1 MRTPAEAAA
10 TDRHESLREFAGT
23 RAHFIGI
30 GGSGMSGAAALLLG
44 LGAEVSGSDLVPFD
58 GMGTL
63 VNRGARV
70 SIGHR
75 EQQLDTNVNLV
86 VISAA
91 IPESNPELVAART
104 LGVRVVKYAELLGV
118 LMRGCTKGV
127 AIAGT
132 HGKTTT
138 TAICAH
144 LYRRAGFDPS
154 FLVGAYSSQ
163 LGGSSG
169 VGKGPHFIVEAC
181 EFDRSFLHLA
191 PESAAILNIEPD
203 HLDCYRDLDE
213 IVGAFARFAHNVDP
227 NGLLVCNAGDHR
239 TRAAAAESRACVQT
253 FGFTEGADWQAV
265 DLCREHGCY
274 SFEVRFSGQVLL
286 STRLSIPGLHNVA
299 NALAAIA
306 LAHHAGAD
314 PGCIERALPTFSGVS
329 RRLSL
334 RGEGHGVTI
343 VDDYAHHPTEIRVTI
358 EAARYRYRPRRTWA
372 IFQPHQH
379 ARTRHL
385 MEDFSDSFGEAD
397 EIIVPDV
404 YAARE
409 ASDTPETPPESG
421 IPDADGTPCSEEL
434 VSRIR
439 QRGGRAR
446 YMPGLSAVA
455 EHLVRHV
462 TEGDLVL
469 TMGAGDVWKVA
480 DELVERICEPNRA

>member
-10 TDRHESLREFAGT
+10 TDRQKSLLEFAGT
-23 RAHFIGI
+23 HVHFIGI

-44 LGAEVSGSDLVPFD
+44 LGAEVSGSDLVPFE
-58 GMGTL
+58 GMGAL

-75 EQQLDTNVNLV
+75 KQQLDINVDLV

-91 IPESNPELVAART
+91 IPESNPELMAARA
-104 LGVRVVKYAELLGV
+104 LGTRVVKYAELLGV
-118 LMRGCTKGV
+118 LMRGCLRGV

-144 LYRRAGFDPS
+144 LCRSAGLDPS

-169 VGKGPHFIVEAC
+169 VGKGPHFIAEAC
-181 EFDRSFLHLA
+181 EFDRSFLHLV
-191 PESAAILNIEPD
+191 PESVAILNIEPD

-213 IVGAFARFAHNVDP
+213 IVGAFAQFAQNVDP
-227 NGLLVCNAGDHR
+227 NGLLVCNAEDSR
-239 TRAAAAESRACVQT
+239 TVAAAAGSTACVQT
-253 FGFTEGADWQAV
+253 FGFREGADWHV
-265 DLCREHGCY
+265 VTPGHEHGCY
-274 SFEVRFSGQVLL
+274 SFDVRFGGRFLL
-286 STRLSIPGLHNVA
+286 SARLSIPGLHNVA

-329 RRLSL
+329 RRMSL
-334 RGEGHGVTI
+334 RGRGQGVTI

-358 EAARYRYRPRRTWA
+358 EAARYRYSPRRTWA
-372 IFQPHQH
+372 VFQPHQH
-379 ARTRHL
+379 ARTRYL

-409 ASDTPETPPESG
+409 ASNAPETPPESAIRAVG
-421 IPDADGTPCSEEL
+421 GTPCSEEL
-434 VSRIR
+434 VSRICR
-439 QRGGRAR
+439 QGGRAR
-446 YMPGLSAVA
+446 YMPGLSTVA
-455 EHLVRHV
+455 EHLVRNV
-462 TEGDLVL
+462 SEGDLVL

-480 DELVERICEPNRA
+480 DELVERICEPNRV